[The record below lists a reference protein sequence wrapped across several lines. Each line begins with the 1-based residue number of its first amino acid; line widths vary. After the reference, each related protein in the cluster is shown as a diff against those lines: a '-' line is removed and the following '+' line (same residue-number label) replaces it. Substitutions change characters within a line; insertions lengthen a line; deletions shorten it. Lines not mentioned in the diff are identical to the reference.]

1 MTTSVTGKVTR
12 LYVDGDT
19 CFIRIAYNQSS
30 LGKPVPANNYFQL
43 KKAADNYDAMY
54 SLAMAAA
61 FNDRALWIRALAC
74 ASGCLPSVVQARL
87 YIWGWLRL

>member
-61 FNDRALWIRALAC
+61 FNDRALWIRAQNDIEQGQIALV
-74 ASGCLPSVVQARL
+74 GYLVVDF
-87 YIWGWLRL
+87 